1 MSDTH
6 AERSAARQV
15 RRVAIYVTDSP
26 LSLNQSA
33 AMRRYA
39 DTMGWITVAV
49 IENDMP
55 RLLHDATAHAFDL
68 VLCWRT
74 SDLRDADSM
83 VQGLSASNTELLALA
98 QSCSA
103 LME

>member
-1 MSDTH
+1 MSDLH

-33 AMRRYA
+33 AMRGYA
-39 DTMGWITVAV
+39 DAMGWITVAV

-55 RLLHDATAHAFDL
+55 RLLHHAAAHAFDM

-74 SDLRDADSM
+74 SDLRDADAM
-83 VQGLSASNTELLALA
+83 FQRLSASNTELLALA
-98 QSCSA
+98 QSCTA
-103 LME
+103 LLE